1 MSIRNLFVPFPCK
14 FFASK
19 IWCGADLITRMEPIL
34 LNAWSPSYYTHGAL
48 KTGGGCRASI
58 AHAWSRRVDVWTR
71 VRVDVW
77 TRVRVDMPTA
87 PFWLFFFFRPIMQPL
102 QNCIGPTI
110 CIGREIWCLPYAG
123 FLVMTWTLCMPGEQ
137 WILGFIG
144 PKKIMVTQYQ
154 HKAMI
159 FYLTWKKLDILDFTL
174 THTHLGIWNVFK
186 WLVWQIHEICS
197 LATQF

>member
-1 MSIRNLFVPFPCK
+1 MQIFCVK
-14 FFASK
+14 
-19 IWCGADLITRMEPIL
+19 DLV
-34 LNAWSPSYYTHGAL
+34 WSRSYYTHGAHL
-48 KTGGGCRASI
+48 IKRVEPI
-58 AHAWSRRVDVWTR
+58 LLHAWSPKNGRWVQSVNRPRVEPSRGRLDACTR
-71 VRVDVW
+71 GRMDAC
-77 TRVRVDMPTA
+77 TRGHGNRPILI
-87 PFWLFFFFRPIMQPL
+87 FFFFFRPIMQPL
-102 QNCIGPTI
+102 QNCIGPAI

-144 PKKIMVTQYQ
+144 PKIIMVTQYQ
-154 HKAMI
+154 YKAMI